1 MARPSVERIKSRL
14 ESAFA
19 AAQVSV
25 RDDSARHAGHEGA
38 REGAGHFQVRIESDA
53 FAGRSR
59 LQRHR
64 MVYEALADMLPGEIH
79 ALNIEAISPD
89 DDKLSRT
96 S

>member
-1 MARPSVERIKSRL
+1 MHRIQSKL

-19 AAQVSV
+19 PAKVSV
-25 RDDSARHAGHEGA
+25 QDDSERHAGHEGA
-38 REGAGHFQVRIESDA
+38 RGGAGHFRVRIESQA

-79 ALNIEAISPD
+79 ALNIDATSPD
-89 DDKLSRT
+89 DGQSSRT

>member
-1 MARPSVERIKSRL
+1 MTRPPVDRIRSVL
-14 ESAFA
+14 ETAFA
-19 AAQVSV
+19 PALVAVL
-25 RDDSARHAGHEGA
+25 DDSARHAGHAGA
-38 REGAGHFQVRIESDA
+38 KGGAGHFRVRIESQA

-64 MVYEALADMLPGEIH
+64 MVYEALADMLPDQIH

-89 DDKLSRT
+89 DDNLPRT

>member
-1 MARPSVERIKSRL
+1 MTRPSVDRIRSRL

-25 RDDSARHAGHEGA
+25 RDDSARHAGHAGA
-38 REGAGHFQVRIESDA
+38 RGGAGHFLVRIESEA

-64 MVYEALADMLPGEIH
+64 MVYEALSDMLPDEIH

-89 DDKLSRT
+89 DDKTQRT

>member
-1 MARPSVERIKSRL
+1 MARPSVDRIRSRL

-19 AAQVSV
+19 AAQVFV
-25 RDDSARHAGHEGA
+25 LDDSARHAGHAGA
-38 REGAGHFQVRIESDA
+38 RGGAGHFLVRIESEA

-64 MVYEALADMLPGEIH
+64 MVYEALADMLPDEIH

-89 DDKLSRT
+89 DDKLPRT

>member
-1 MARPSVERIKSRL
+1 MARPSVERIKARL

-25 RDDSARHAGHEGA
+25 HDDSARHAGHAGA
-38 REGAGHFQVRIESDA
+38 RDGAGHFQVRIESEA

-64 MVYEALADMLPGEIH
+64 MVYEALGDMLRSEIH

-89 DDKLSRT
+89 DDTQSRT
-96 S
+96 T

>member
-1 MARPSVERIKSRL
+1 MTRPAVNAYRSQL

-25 RDDSARHAGHEGA
+25 TDDSARHAGHAGA
-38 REGAGHFQVRIESDA
+38 RDGAGHFIVRIESQA
-53 FAGRSR
+53 FTGRSR

-64 MVYEALADMLPGEIH
+64 MVYEALAEMLPGEIH
-79 ALNIEAISPD
+79 ALNIEAVSPD
-89 DDKLSRT
+89 DDNPSRK